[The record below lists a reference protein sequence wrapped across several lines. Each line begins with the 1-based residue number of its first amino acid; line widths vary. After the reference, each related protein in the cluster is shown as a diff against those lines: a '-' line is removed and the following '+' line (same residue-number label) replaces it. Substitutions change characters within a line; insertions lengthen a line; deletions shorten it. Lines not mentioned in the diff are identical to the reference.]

1 MSSHHLAIENLFSV
15 KGWTCLVTG
24 GGTGIGLMITQA
36 LAANGAK
43 VYIAGRREE
52 VIKKSA
58 EVHGGEKVSGEI
70 IPIVM
75 DQNDKESIQAAF
87 KEISSKEKHL
97 NLLVNNAGLA
107 SKKIDVATGDK
118 DVELFSKTMLDAPM
132 SDWEDVY
139 KTNVFGY
146 YYVSAAF
153 LPLLVKANKSDPMHK
168 NSKDF
173 SANIVN
179 ISSISGITK
188 TTQGGQFA
196 YNSSKAAT
204 IQLNR
209 LLATE
214 FSRENVCVRV
224 NSIAPGYYPSEMTT
238 SESDENNKSH
248 MSQEGWR
255 KEKMV
260 PADRH
265 GSDEDMAQGV
275 LMLATNRYVNGQT
288 LVIDGGLLIEMP

>member
-1 MSSHHLAIENLFSV
+1 
-15 KGWTCLVTG
+15 
-24 GGTGIGLMITQA
+24 MITQA

-168 NSKDF
+168 NSKGKMYFF
-173 SANIVN
+173 SGTPV
-179 ISSISGITK
+179 SI
-188 TTQGGQFA
+188 
-196 YNSSKAAT
+196 
-204 IQLNR
+204 
-209 LLATE
+209 
-214 FSRENVCVRV
+214 
-224 NSIAPGYYPSEMTT
+224 
-238 SESDENNKSH
+238 
-248 MSQEGWR
+248 
-255 KEKMV
+255 
-260 PADRH
+260 
-265 GSDEDMAQGV
+265 
-275 LMLATNRYVNGQT
+275 
-288 LVIDGGLLIEMP
+288 LLIRPCRFLGQHRQHQFHLGYHEDDSGRPICLQFLQVRTKLLFQ